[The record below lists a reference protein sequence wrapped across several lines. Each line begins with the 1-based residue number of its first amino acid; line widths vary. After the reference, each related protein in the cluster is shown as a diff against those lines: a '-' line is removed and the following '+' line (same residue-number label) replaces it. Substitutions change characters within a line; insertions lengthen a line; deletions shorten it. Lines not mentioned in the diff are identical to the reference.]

1 MARVCNALNVLRTQ
15 RGYWAK
21 LAVGKAS
28 ARPALPDAR
37 PGDEVAWSPDS
48 AKASV
53 PRPVPRPPSKSVP
66 KTRTVSA
73 EPRPTQHPLI
83 RGVKPLF
90 EGGRLSYDIGY
101 LKPAK
106 KLLVDLAVTKTG
118 LDKALSFGNRLFNA
132 LEENGYRVLMAPNS
146 EPFRRAEVDEHETP
160 RKNRGYSNLWSPWR
174 CTVVYIGTVAIGL
187 TIIEMSEEVEVR
199 YVDGKYVRLSEYV
212 PPKRSRYAVDHSW
225 TSKRDFPTG
234 RLCLQACSPYQRA
247 SWTRHWRATKTQ
259 DLSSLI
265 PTIVKELE

>member
-1 MARVCNALNVLRTQ
+1 MGLNEPLSKEFTSMIDSHPRREPLTREALYELVWAEPMLRVAARYDVSSSYMARVCNALNVPRPE

-48 AKASV
+48 AQASV
-53 PRPVPRPPSKSVP
+53 PRPLPRPPSKSVP
-66 KTRTVSA
+66 KTRTVRA

-83 RGVKPLF
+83 SGVKPLF
-90 EGGRLSYDIGY
+90 EGGRLSYDTGY

-160 RKNRGYSNLWSPWR
+160 RKHRGYSNLWSPWR
-174 CTVVYIGTVAIGL
+174 CTVVYVGTVAIGL
-187 TIIEMSEEVEVR
+187 TIIEMSE
-199 YVDGKYVRLSEYV
+199 
-212 PPKRSRYAVDHSW
+212 
-225 TSKRDFPTG
+225 
-234 RLCLQACSPYQRA
+234 
-247 SWTRHWRATKTQ
+247 
-259 DLSSLI
+259 
-265 PTIVKELE
+265 